1 MNNHPFKTFL
11 LHRNRAPYIILTTEE
26 KCSKFKFMLVEKKM
40 IFSSTDMQLGAKTA
54 SFWTIISY
62 NFVSQKGLCYIRV
75 FLCPFSFV
83 SNQHPEQQKKN
94 FSKNNKTEYP
104 DEDALQKTDRKRT
117 KVALWSHKWAE
128 MIQFWVFS
136 LFDAKFSVIFYHFSL
151 NGVPQ
156 LGHGTCRGD
165 TYSQRRDASR
175 NIQPTVI
182 ICIDDAGLHL
192 SAQAWT

>member
-1 MNNHPFKTFL
+1 
-11 LHRNRAPYIILTTEE
+11 
-26 KCSKFKFMLVEKKM
+26 
-40 IFSSTDMQLGAKTA
+40 MQLGAKTA

-62 NFVSQKGLCYIRV
+62 NFVSQKGICYIRV

-136 LFDAKFSVIFYHFSL
+136 LFDAKFSVIFYRFSL
-151 NGVPQ
+151 NGVP
-156 LGHGTCRGD
+156 LSVSWDFEAVTPSRSGEMRAE
-165 TYSQRRDASR
+165 TYNPPSSLMMLAC
-175 NIQPTVI
+175 IFQPKPGLRVKAWCKADI
-182 ICIDDAGLHL
+182 INSNSENYYHPSW
-192 SAQAWT
+192 SADQKSAKTTSP

>member
-1 MNNHPFKTFL
+1 
-11 LHRNRAPYIILTTEE
+11 
-26 KCSKFKFMLVEKKM
+26 MLVEKKM

-104 DEDALQKTDRKRT
+104 DEDALQKTDRKST
-117 KVALWSHKWAE
+117 KVAL
-128 MIQFWVFS
+128 
-136 LFDAKFSVIFYHFSL
+136 
-151 NGVPQ
+151 
-156 LGHGTCRGD
+156 
-165 TYSQRRDASR
+165 
-175 NIQPTVI
+175 
-182 ICIDDAGLHL
+182 
-192 SAQAWT
+192 

>member
-1 MNNHPFKTFL
+1 MSTSKSYSFKTLKLSNQIVSIQTQTLYMNNHPFKTFL

-128 MIQFWVFS
+128 MSFFHC
-136 LFDAKFSVIFYHFSL
+136 LMPNFL
-151 NGVPQ
+151 
-156 LGHGTCRGD
+156 
-165 TYSQRRDASR
+165 
-175 NIQPTVI
+175 
-182 ICIDDAGLHL
+182 
-192 SAQAWT
+192 

>member
-1 MNNHPFKTFL
+1 MVSDQHL
-11 LHRNRAPYIILTTEE
+11 IICIEREAIITNYLD
-26 KCSKFKFMLVEKKM
+26 L

-62 NFVSQKGLCYIRV
+62 NFVSQKGICYIRV

-117 KVALWSHKWAE
+117 KVAL
-128 MIQFWVFS
+128 
-136 LFDAKFSVIFYHFSL
+136 
-151 NGVPQ
+151 
-156 LGHGTCRGD
+156 
-165 TYSQRRDASR
+165 
-175 NIQPTVI
+175 
-182 ICIDDAGLHL
+182 
-192 SAQAWT
+192 